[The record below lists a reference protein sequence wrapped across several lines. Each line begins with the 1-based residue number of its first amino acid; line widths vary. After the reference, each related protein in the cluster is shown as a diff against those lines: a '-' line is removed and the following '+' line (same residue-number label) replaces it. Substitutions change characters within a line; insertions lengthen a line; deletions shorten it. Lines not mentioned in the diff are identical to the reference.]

1 MPLIPAQQRGLEHME
16 DVRIPFVLW
25 FEGEASPNL
34 TAMTAPVAIPVS
46 FHDYAT
52 MSQNADVAD
61 RRASVAEDGD
71 ADV

>member
-1 MPLIPAQQRGLEHME
+1 ME

-25 FEGEASPNL
+25 LEGEASPNL

-46 FHDYAT
+46 FHDSAT
-52 MSQNADVAD
+52 TSQNADVAD
-61 RRASVAEDGD
+61 ERADLATGGD